1 MLRLDESEVDE
12 SDPLPLAR
20 GLRTTVTSQDPLHIC
35 QLRSAVQA
43 EGTELRPA
51 GAERTAPWGARP
63 RSKHPVP
70 AEPVQRSTGIPR
82 MQVYVHFLQTV
93 LRGKHH

>member
-1 MLRLDESEVDE
+1 MNLRGESAL
-12 SDPLPLAR
+12 PLPR

-43 EGTELRPA
+43 EGAERRPA
-51 GAERTAPWGARP
+51 GAERTAPWGARL

-70 AEPVQRSTGIPR
+70 AEPVLTGTP
-82 MQVYVHFLQTV
+82 
-93 LRGKHH
+93 